1 MQISR
6 SEQKRRIQDFERL
19 VAQLVTLP
27 ARTLEQLSC
36 DEEIRQ
42 QVLAIIPLKGSVR
55 QRQIKYLTKL
65 LLREELAERIAAFVH
80 LHKGKDL
87 AAKSRQR
94 SVEQWRNAL
103 IDEALARE
111 SAWQED
117 ERLVWGEN
125 WPSQIVREI
134 ARELPKVDQNHL
146 RRLAY
151 RFTQT
156 RNPRYS
162 REIFRYLHSAG
173 ELQQR
178 DSQRQEAL
186 RASSEGDGA
195 GEQVE

>member
-19 VAQLVTLP
+19 VAELVALP
-27 ARTLEQLSC
+27 ARILDQLPCTEELREQL
-36 DEEIRQ
+36 
-42 QVLAIIPLKGSVR
+42 LATASLKGSVR
-55 QRQIKYLTKL
+55 KRQIQYLTKL
-65 LLREELAERIAAFVH
+65 LLREELSETISAFVS
-80 LHKGKDL
+80 LHSSKDL

-94 SVEQWRNAL
+94 SMEQWRNAL
-103 IDEALARE
+103 IDEALAQE

-134 ARELPKVDQNHL
+134 SRELPKVDQRHL
-146 RRLAY
+146 ARLAY

-186 RASSEGDGA
+186 RASRKGDGA

>member
-19 VAQLVTLP
+19 VAELVALP
-27 ARTLEQLSC
+27 ARILDQLPCTEELREQL
-36 DEEIRQ
+36 
-42 QVLAIIPLKGSVR
+42 LATASLKGSVR
-55 QRQIKYLTKL
+55 KRQIQYLTKL
-65 LLREELAERIAAFVH
+65 LLREELSETISAFVS
-80 LHKGKDL
+80 LHSSKDL

-94 SVEQWRNAL
+94 SMEQWRNAL
-103 IDEALARE
+103 IDEALAQE

-134 ARELPKVDQNHL
+134 SRELPKVDQRHL
-146 RRLAY
+146 ARLAY

-162 REIFRYLHSAG
+162 REIFRYLHSAQ

-178 DSQRQEAL
+178 DSHRQGA
-186 RASSEGDGA
+186 RSASSEGDKVD
-195 GEQVE
+195 EQSK